1 MSLCRAMEKLTSQ
14 LIHLHR
20 CRILLPGRF
29 GALSTSLRQL
39 LLFPY
44 RHEPIHTA
52 HQQTTQRAQ
61 THRSSDRQPLLLL
74 VDIIGRVA
82 NRRHQ
87 TLSQHSSDHIRTKR
101 HNKARVEAQVR
112 ELRHRR
118 RSSHDYRSD
127 SHSKD
132 GCHND
137 ACFLSDVQRSTSHKE
152 QPSHFKGGTENDPL
166 NQARSYQRG

>member
-1 MSLCRAMEKLTSQ
+1 MSLCRTMEKLTSQ

-20 CRILLPGRF
+20 CGILLPGRF

-44 RHEPIHTA
+44 RHEPLHTA
-52 HQQTTQRAQ
+52 YQQATQRTQ
-61 THRSSDRQPLLLL
+61 THRTSDRQPLLLL
-74 VDIIGRVA
+74 VDIVGRVA

-87 TLSQHSSDHIRTKR
+87 TLSQHSSDHIHAKR
-101 HNKARVEAQVR
+101 HNKARVETQVR

-127 SHSKD
+127 RHSKD
-132 GCHND
+132 GCHNS
-137 ACFLSDVQRSTSHKE
+137 ACFLSDIQCSTSHKE
-152 QPSHFKGGTENDPL
+152 QPPHFKGGTENDSPYE
-166 NQARSYQRG
+166 ARSYQRG